1 MSCYIVDE
9 NVIDYLVYNILNTQG
24 TYNFLKTSILK
35 DKELTPTKIGRILLK
50 ENVKSY
56 ACRYEEN
63 IHPNWYDS
71 YEYDKTKYFE
81 REGDGADLLQVLASI
96 RHYEYQACE
105 HPRYN
110 NSRAKKVI
118 KALQSA
124 VIIELTENKVWGSP
138 EPLGV
143 KKNVIQ

>member
-1 MSCYIVDE
+1 VDE
-9 NVIDYLVYNILNTQG
+9 NVIDYLVYNILNVQG
-24 TYNFLKTSILK
+24 TYNFLKNSVLK
-35 DKELTPTKIGRILLK
+35 DAGLTPTKIGRILLK

-56 ACRYEEN
+56 AYRYEEKPEPSYHN
-63 IHPNWYDS
+63 S

-81 REGDGADLLQVLASI
+81 WGGDDAHLVQVLASI

-110 NSRAKKVI
+110 SSRAKKVI

-124 VIIELTENKVWGSP
+124 VIRELTENKVWGSP
-138 EPLGV
+138 DFFRKES
-143 KKNVIQ
+143 QT

>member
-1 MSCYIVDE
+1 VDE

-56 ACRYEEN
+56 AYRYEEYV
-63 IHPNWYDS
+63 HPDWYDS
-71 YEYDKTKYFE
+71 YEYSKEKYYDS
-81 REGDGADLLQVLASI
+81 EGKKDLAQVLQSI
-96 RHYEYQACE
+96 RHYEYRAGE

-110 NSRAKKVI
+110 SSRARKVI
-118 KALQSA
+118 NALQSA
-124 VIIELTENKVWGSP
+124 VIRELTENKVWGSP
-138 EPLGV
+138 EPLGELE
-143 KKNVIQ
+143 NVVQ